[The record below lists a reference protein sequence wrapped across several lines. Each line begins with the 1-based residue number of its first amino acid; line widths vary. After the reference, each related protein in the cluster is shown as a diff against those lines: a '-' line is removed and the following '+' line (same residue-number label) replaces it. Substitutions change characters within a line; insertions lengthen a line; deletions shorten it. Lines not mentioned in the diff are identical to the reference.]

1 MDITGGAPELSDSFE
16 YLVSEA
22 RRLDKHVVVRSNIT
36 VFFDGNPQ
44 TGEKKTYLPE
54 FFAQNQVE
62 ILASLPHYTQEV
74 TNSIR
79 GQDAFEKSIKGLQ
92 LLNEQG
98 YGKADGQ
105 LILNLVNNWD
115 GSISPSEQA
124 ELERMFRDKLM
135 RGWGIVFNRL
145 FTVTNMPINRY
156 LLLLQ
161 KQGIYE
167 EYMGKLVDAF
177 SPPATDRLVCR
188 SLISVGYD
196 DRIYD
201 CDFNQFLGLQIT
213 NPEPVSIFD
222 ADLDTLVNRKIQF
235 GSHCFGCT
243 AGGGSS

>member
-1 MDITGGAPELSDSFE
+1 MKHSYNAVATKNKNQHSFQAILNNHGLTVSPVCVDTLWMNITRLCNQSCAHCHVDASPKRNEQMNRRTIDTCLELLSRWESCRNMDITGGAPELSDSFE

-74 TNSIR
+74 TNSVR

-145 FTVTNMPINRY
+145 FTV
-156 LLLLQ
+156 
-161 KQGIYE
+161 
-167 EYMGKLVDAF
+167 
-177 SPPATDRLVCR
+177 
-188 SLISVGYD
+188 
-196 DRIYD
+196 
-201 CDFNQFLGLQIT
+201 
-213 NPEPVSIFD
+213 
-222 ADLDTLVNRKIQF
+222 F
-235 GSHCFGCT
+235 GPKGC
-243 AGGGSS
+243 